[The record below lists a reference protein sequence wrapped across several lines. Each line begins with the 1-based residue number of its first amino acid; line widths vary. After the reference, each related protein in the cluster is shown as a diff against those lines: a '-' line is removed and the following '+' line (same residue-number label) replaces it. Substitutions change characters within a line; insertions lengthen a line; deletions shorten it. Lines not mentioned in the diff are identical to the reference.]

1 MKDLFSAFVQAN
13 DERVV
18 FGSDWPHTRY
28 DKPGE
33 VDTMEWMEDVIEWC
47 LDVGGED
54 GRKLVEKVFKT
65 NAEELWFGRG

>member
-1 MKDLFSAFVQAN
+1 
-13 DERVV
+13 V

-33 VDTMEWMEDVIEWC
+33 VDTIGWMEDVVQWC
-47 LDVGGED
+47 LEAGGEEN